1 MWIPSLRGLLK
12 ERGEVGVRYDLVERD
27 DEESIDTEFWADKH
41 GDSSGVALFKCA
53 KEHAEAISSAVLT
66 RPP

>member
-12 ERGEVGVRYDLVERD
+12 ERDEVGVRHDLVERD

-41 GDSSGVALFKCA
+41 GTPL
-53 KEHAEAISSAVLT
+53 E
-66 RPP
+66 